1 MSGKRYFGNVRRL
14 SSGRFQARYTGPDG
28 RSYSGPVT
36 FDSKQYANA
45 WLDRIHAEIQTG
57 RWVSPLT
64 PGVRPPTLRDYAA
77 AWLAD
82 RDLKLT
88 TRRHYRDVLDRH
100 VLPTLGDALVTDIT
114 PAAVRTW
121 HAALGRTAGPTI
133 RSHAYRILRSI
144 LNTAVADDL
153 IVANPC
159 RIRGAGSDR
168 RVKVIRPATLAELD
182 ALVAAMPERYRTMT
196 LLAAWCGLRF
206 GELTELRR
214 SDVDLRTGVLR
225 VRRGVV
231 HLGAGQTLVS
241 TPKTEAGIRDVA
253 VPPHLLPAVREHV
266 QGLTSDALLFPG
278 RDGRHMAASSLQR
291 VFGPARAKAGRPDLR
306 WHDLRHTS
314 AVLAAATGATL
325 AELMSRLGHTTPGM
339 AMRYQHAAQ
348 DRDRVIAE
356 ALSDLATKATVTPI
370 SLGQAR

>member
-1 MSGKRYFGNVRRL
+1 
-14 SSGRFQARYTGPDG
+14 
-28 RSYSGPVT
+28 VT